1 MKMITAIVQ
10 PHRIDEIKE
19 ALRSAGAT
27 GMTATEAR
35 GSGRQK
41 GHKEVF
47 RGAEYEVQFI
57 PKVRLEV
64 VVHNDQLEACIDAIV
79 GAAHTGRIGDG
90 KIFVTD
96 VLDTIR
102 IRTKERGEAAL

>member
-19 ALRSAGAT
+19 ALRAAGAT

-64 VVHNDQLEACIDAIV
+64 VVLDDQLEACIDAIV
-79 GAAHTGRIGDG
+79 NAAHTGRIGDG

-96 VLDTIR
+96 VLDTVR

>member
-1 MKMITAIVQ
+1 MKMIIAIVQ

-19 ALRSAGAT
+19 ALRGAGAT
-27 GMTATEAR
+27 GMTATESR

-64 VVHNDQLEACIDAIV
+64 VVQDDQLEACIDAIV

-96 VLDTIR
+96 VLDTVR

>member
-1 MKMITAIVQ
+1 MKMITAIIQ
-10 PHRIDEIKE
+10 PHRIDEVKE
-19 ALRSAGAT
+19 ELRNAGVT
-27 GMTATEAR
+27 GITASEVR

-57 PKVRLEV
+57 PKVQIEV
-64 VVHNDQLEACIDAIV
+64 VVLDDQLETCIDAIV
-79 GAAHTGRIGDG
+79 NAAHTGRIGDG

-96 VLDTIR
+96 VIDIIR
-102 IRTKERGEAAL
+102 IRTKERGEDAL